1 MLMKAIDEPSLS
13 NVQALTLL
21 TLHEYGCGRGP
32 RSWMYGG
39 MTIRMAMELGLH
51 EESDD
56 AANEN
61 NAERLIQKEVR
72 RRVFWTVFS
81 IDQ

>member
-1 MLMKAIDEPSLS
+1 
-13 NVQALTLL
+13 
-21 TLHEYGCGRGP
+21 
-32 RSWMYGG
+32 
-39 MTIRMAMELGLH
+39 MAMELGLH